1 VTDAPENVAT
11 GAPSWRFGWAE
22 GLVVLGCSL
31 LMAPAFGFLWHVV
44 APRVPVRVASDGLD
58 YLNAEPG
65 QFFDADGMFAVLGFA
80 IGILIG
86 VLVCLR
92 WRHLPLGVIL
102 GATVGGLVGSVIA
115 VWVGESL
122 GPATVSAAGHSLG
135 TILHAPLRLRSEVFV
150 LAWPAGVLIVLLAVT
165 AWRDDRRGLDPDGTG
180 PDHTSPDAV
189 EIDPDAGSVELQ
201 PRDLPSSA
209 TSPSA

>member
-1 VTDAPENVAT
+1 MTDAPESVAVQ
-11 GAPSWRFGWAE
+11 PPWRFGWAE

-44 APRVPVRVASDGLD
+44 APRVPVRVATDGLD
-58 YLNAEPG
+58 FLNAEPG
-65 QFFDADGMFAVLGFA
+65 QFFDADGVFAVIGFA

-92 WRHLPLGVIL
+92 WRKLPLGVIL
-102 GATVGGLVGSVIA
+102 GAALGGLAGSLIA
-115 VWVGESL
+115 VWVGEAL
-122 GPATVSAAGHSLG
+122 GPTTVSAAGHSLG
-135 TILHAPLRLRSEVFV
+135 TILHAPLRLRSEVFI

-165 AWRDDRRGLDPDGTG
+165 AWRDDRRGLDHHELG
-180 PDHTSPDAV
+180 PDELDPDED
-189 EIDPDAGSVELQ
+189 EIDPDASAVERHPGQ
-201 PRDLPSSA
+201 LPSSA